1 MQWVDYDDFNHKY
14 GVSSNPENYA
24 MRWSVWN
31 KMNGL
36 GYMVKEGAI
45 DVETVYDHSG
55 GRIIWLWIKFEPI
68 IIIIRKHSAS
78 YTLKWWE
85 YLVEELGKVAKNR
98 GDELTIIPK
107 E

>member
-1 MQWVDYDDFNHKY
+1 MALDQ
-14 GVSSNPENYA
+14 
-24 MRWSVWN
+24 
-31 KMNGL
+31 
-36 GYMVKEGAI
+36 I
-45 DVETVYDHSG
+45 Q
-55 GRIIWLWIKFEPI
+55 PI